1 MSDKNKKLK
10 KRLIIVLIAIVSVIL
25 ILGLLVSI
33 IPKIYE
39 LFLPEETEYVAN
51 FNFYEADYNENIYD
65 DADYLSLI
73 ENGVIEYD
81 NSAGMIVTILPEE
94 SAQYGA
100 SVKLMVDMVYSII
113 NGNNEEYNTYFSER
127 YFDSHDK
134 KEDFTMQKVYDCRIT
149 LFSIETIEEDNA
161 DYKKYIYKIRYRIYE
176 NNGTFRK
183 DIGDGY
189 RTQYV
194 VVTDREGS
202 FLIDSIMYSQTKK

>member
-10 KRLIIVLIAIVSVIL
+10 KNLIIALIAVVSVIL
-25 ILGLLVSI
+25 ILGLLVSA

-39 LFLPEETEYVAN
+39 FFLPEETEYVAN

-65 DADYLSLI
+65 DEEYLSLI
-73 ENGVIEYD
+73 KNGVIEYD

-127 YFDSHDK
+127 YFDSHEK
-134 KEDFTMQKVYDCRIT
+134 KEDFTMQKVYNCRIT
-149 LFSIETIEEDNA
+149 LFSIETIEENDT
-161 DYKKYIYKIRYRIYE
+161 DYKKYIYKVRYCIYE

-183 DIGDGY
+183 DIGEGY
-189 RTQYV
+189 RTQYI
-194 VVTDREGS
+194 VVTDREGT
-202 FLIDSIMYSQTKK
+202 FLVDSIMYSQTKK